1 MGTCSNTRAARS
13 CPTPPL
19 IGETAIAC
27 WPCSGPRATT
37 STNCSRSPQR
47 ILWTSSS
54 RSPIPARGNS
64 KGGVCAAFIPDALGD
79 HHWTHRRSERL
90 FNLPS
95 DPGTL
100 SAERQEPGRHRGDDQ
115 RQLAEHRDELGKTSM
130 FQVLSQKQVA
140 QAIPNYP
147 QLVKGPY
154 KSAYFEIDVDYAN
167 TDLVRVKE
175 LQQHLGVDYVYV
187 LWAPATV
194 SHGNSS
200 WFSKHYLVTQIVA
213 QLFESPGGKEV
224 GRGQYAVRVDDQT
237 HQVLSDDMRRVA
249 LEMAEKTHTLK

>member
-1 MGTCSNTRAARS
+1 MHRPSVMRLGTIIGLILALSGCSTFHL
-13 CPTPPL
+13 T
-19 IGETAIAC
+19 
-27 WPCSGPRATT
+27 
-37 STNCSRSPQR
+37 
-47 ILWTSSS
+47 
-54 RSPIPARGNS
+54 
-64 KGGVCAAFIPDALGD
+64 
-79 HHWTHRRSERL
+79 
-90 FNLPS
+90 
-95 DPGTL
+95 
-100 SAERQEPGRHRGDDQ
+100 QEPFQPKGKKLMTNDSSLRIAKSFG
-115 RQLAEHRDELGKTSM
+115 DELGKTSM
-130 FQVLSQKQVA
+130 FHVLSQTQVA

-154 KSAYFEIDVDYAN
+154 KSAYFEIDVDYAK
-167 TDLVRVKE
+167 TDVGRVKE

-237 HQVLSDDMRRVA
+237 HQVLSEDVRRVA
-249 LEMAEKTHTLK
+249 LEMAEKTHTVK

>member
-1 MGTCSNTRAARS
+1 M
-13 CPTPPL
+13 
-19 IGETAIAC
+19 
-27 WPCSGPRATT
+27 
-37 STNCSRSPQR
+37 
-47 ILWTSSS
+47 
-54 RSPIPARGNS
+54 
-64 KGGVCAAFIPDALGD
+64 
-79 HHWTHRRSERL
+79 RRSSVTRL
-90 FNLPS
+90 
-95 DPGTL
+95 GTIIGL
-100 SAERQEPGRHRGDDQ
+100 IVALNGCSTFHLTQEPFQPKGKK
-115 RQLAEHRDELGKTSM
+115 LAVIAGMTNDTSLSIAKSFGDELGKMSM

-154 KSAYFEIDVDYAN
+154 KSAYFEIDVDYAK
-167 TDLVRVKE
+167 TDLARVKE

-194 SHGNSS
+194 SHGNSG

-224 GRGQYAVRVDDQT
+224 GRGQYAVRVDDQN

>member
-1 MGTCSNTRAARS
+1 VRRS
-13 CPTPPL
+13 SVMRLGPL
-19 IGETAIAC
+19 IGLIVALSG
-27 WPCSGPRATT
+27 CSTFHLT
-37 STNCSRSPQR
+37 
-47 ILWTSSS
+47 
-54 RSPIPARGNS
+54 
-64 KGGVCAAFIPDALGD
+64 
-79 HHWTHRRSERL
+79 
-90 FNLPS
+90 
-95 DPGTL
+95 
-100 SAERQEPGRHRGDDQ
+100 QEPFQPKGKK
-115 RQLAEHRDELGKTSM
+115 LAVIAGMTNDSSLSIAKSLSDELGQTSM

-154 KSAYFEIDVDYAN
+154 KSAYFEIDVDYAK
-167 TDLVRVKE
+167 TDMARVKE

-213 QLFESPGGKEV
+213 QLFESPDGKEV

>member
-1 MGTCSNTRAARS
+1 MQLGTIIGLMVALSGCSTFHLTQEPFQPKGKKLAV
-13 CPTPPL
+13 
-19 IGETAIAC
+19 IA
-27 WPCSGPRATT
+27 GM
-37 STNCSRSPQR
+37 TND
-47 ILWTSSS
+47 SSMS
-54 RSPIPARGNS
+54 IAKS
-64 KGGVCAAFIPDALGD
+64 LGD
-79 HHWTHRRSERL
+79 
-90 FNLPS
+90 
-95 DPGTL
+95 
-100 SAERQEPGRHRGDDQ
+100 
-115 RQLAEHRDELGKTSM
+115 ELEKTSM

-154 KSAYFEIDVDYAN
+154 KSAYFEIDVDYAK
-167 TDLVRVKE
+167 TDMARVKE

-194 SHGNSS
+194 SHGNSG
-200 WFSKHYLVTQIVA
+200 WFSQHYLVTQIVA